1 MLGAFATVSLVS
13 GTGEEARSLEDYRGL
28 FFTRPW
34 LAACFTAIMLSL
46 AGIPLTA
53 GFLGKLYVISAGA
66 SQGSWALLI
75 ILIASSTVGLFY
87 YLKVVA
93 IMFSTR
99 KEAPGWGRPRQ
110 KSFPAGITV
119 AVLFILLV
127 VVGVYPASLL
137 HLIEGMMTMLH

>member
-1 MLGAFATVSLVS
+1 
-13 GTGEEARSLEDYRGL
+13 
-28 FFTRPW
+28 
-34 LAACFTAIMLSL
+34 
-46 AGIPLTA
+46 
-53 GFLGKLYVISAGA
+53 
-66 SQGSWALLI
+66 
-75 ILIASSTVGLFY
+75 VGLFY

-93 IMFSTR
+93 IMFSAR